1 MLTVNNRRKVVDLG
15 DIDPLDAA
23 KSGESI
29 SHTVRHILR
38 RVSVMLGGDHAV
50 TFRPYGVAR
59 CHSGQEIER
68 QDRHIYLD
76 AHFDL
81 GDDNP
86 IYGRLNNATL
96 VRRIM
101 ELDGVAPSNISMV
114 GLRGIAR
121 KSQVDL
127 TVNSGMNY
135 YPMPVIRQRGL
146 ETVMREAIE
155 RAKATAA
162 TRSTPLMISM

>member
-1 MLTVNNRRKVVDLG
+1 MASRSVIRSDTSFRRAGIRDAGRRSCRDLSG
-15 DIDPLDAA
+15 RTGLHDAIRA
-23 KSGESI
+23 KKSN
-29 SHTVRHILR
+29 
-38 RVSVMLGGDHAV
+38 
-50 TFRPYGVAR
+50 AR
-59 CHSGQEIER
+59 IGYIH
-68 QDRHIYLD
+68 LD

-127 TVNSGMNY
+127 TVNSGAVLPY
-135 YPMPVIRQRGL
+135 AGDQ
-146 ETVMREAIE
+146 
-155 RAKATAA
+155 A
-162 TRSTPLMISM
+162 TRA

>member
-1 MLTVNNRRKVVDLG
+1 MPFGPRNRTPG
-15 DIDPLDAA
+15 SAT
-23 KSGESI
+23 
-29 SHTVRHILR
+29 SH
-38 RVSVMLGGDHAV
+38 
-50 TFRPYGVAR
+50 
-59 CHSGQEIER
+59 
-68 QDRHIYLD
+68 LD

-127 TVNSGMNY
+127 TVNSGMS
-135 YPMPVIRQRGL
+135 ITLCR
-146 ETVMREAIE
+146 
-155 RAKATAA
+155 
-162 TRSTPLMISM
+162 